1 MSKEALS
8 KPYIQ
13 LICHPYE
20 ANFRLIS
27 PRVTIDIM
35 EKDITRDELVQVL
48 EDFIKAAG
56 YNLTDE
62 QLTIEPV

>member
-1 MSKEALS
+1 M
-8 KPYIQ
+8 
-13 LICHPYE
+13 ICHPYE